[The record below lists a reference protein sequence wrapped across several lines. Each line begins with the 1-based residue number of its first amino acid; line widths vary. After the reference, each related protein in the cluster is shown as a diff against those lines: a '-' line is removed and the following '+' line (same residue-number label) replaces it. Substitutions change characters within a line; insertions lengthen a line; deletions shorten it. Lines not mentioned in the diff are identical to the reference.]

1 QIINIRRLLD
11 KIEIVL
17 NRHII
22 QSTDFLDPYEIQVS
36 IFVLNQ
42 FDNIAYCI
50 FGGLEDSERKI
61 IIIYPHYY
69 ILGEEDIELNYLMIY
84 DYISGFSHRDFL
96 GTVLGLG
103 INREKIGDILIHEDY
118 TQIIVKKEISDF
130 ILISLKKIGRE
141 NVKIKEIKRKDLVPV
156 KLEYR
161 EITTTASSL
170 RLDNIISSALNLSRK
185 ESQRLIDLNFV
196 KVNWESI
203 NRFHRE
209 IEDGDMVSVRGYG
222 RFIVEL
228 LGKTRK
234 DRYRINIKLIK

>member
-1 QIINIRRLLD
+1 M
-11 KIEIVL
+11 
-17 NRHII
+17 
-22 QSTDFLDPYEIQVS
+22 DFPIG
-36 IFVLNQ
+36 I
-42 FDNIAYCI
+42 
-50 FGGLEDSERKI
+50 
-61 IIIYPHYY
+61 
-69 ILGEEDIELNYLMIY
+69 
-84 DYISGFSHRDFL
+84 FL

>member
-1 QIINIRRLLD
+1 
-11 KIEIVL
+11 
-17 NRHII
+17 
-22 QSTDFLDPYEIQVS
+22 
-36 IFVLNQ
+36 
-42 FDNIAYCI
+42 
-50 FGGLEDSERKI
+50 
-61 IIIYPHYY
+61 
-69 ILGEEDIELNYLMIY
+69 M
-84 DYISGFSHRDFL
+84 
-96 GTVLGLG
+96 
-103 INREKIGDILIHEDY
+103 
-118 TQIIVKKEISDF
+118 
-130 ILISLKKIGRE
+130 
-141 NVKIKEIKRKDLVPV
+141 
-156 KLEYR
+156 EYR